1 MSKGRDRVICVSL
14 SEAEWAAFIA
24 RHPEPVDW
32 LRHQI
37 LSQIEDGQAL
47 PPPQRAV
54 RPDRAW
60 STRRV

>member
-1 MSKGRDRVICVSL
+1 VICVPL

-24 RHPEPVDW
+24 RIPEPVEW
-32 LRHQI
+32 LRKQI
-37 LSQIEDGQAL
+37 LSQVEGGQTL
-47 PPPQRAV
+47 PTPQRLM